1 MNVTQLELLLNVL
14 IQPIGEKCGKVGSF
28 GTTYD
33 VLQVFSREPQRRLHS
48 LVQI

>member
-1 MNVTQLELLLNVL
+1 MFWYNLLEKNV
-14 IQPIGEKCGKVGSF
+14 EKFSF
-28 GTTYD
+28 DTTYD